1 MTTNPPAPKRPD
13 YGLYAPGVVR
23 NLFLVGAAGWAL
35 FASGVL
41 GLWPG
46 DALNTSLA
54 GTGLGFAVS
63 FTLTGLWMVWHSKVS
78 KFHGRERLLDRIAW
92 RGDETALDV
101 GCGRGLLLVAAARRL
116 PRGKAVGIDV
126 WQAEDLTGNRPEA
139 TLENARL
146 EGVADRVEVRTA
158 DMREL
163 PFPDGS
169 FDVVVSNVAIHN
181 LYQPAERERAI
192 AEIARVLK
200 PGGQALI
207 NDIRHGDEY
216 AAAFPKHGCADV
228 RCLGSRWAS
237 QAVALFTFGSLRPA
251 TLLARKPSATSTAS
265 I

>member
-1 MTTNPPAPKRPD
+1 MTNNAPATKRPD
-13 YGLYAPGVVR
+13 YGLDAPGVVR
-23 NLFLVGAAGWAL
+23 NLFLAGGAGWAL
-35 FASGVL
+35 FASAAL

-46 DALNTSLA
+46 DALNASLA
-54 GTGLGFAVS
+54 WAGLGFAVS
-63 FTLTGLWMVWHSKVS
+63 FTLTGLWMVWHSKVGKLRS
-78 KFHGRERLLDRIAW
+78 RSRLLDRLAW

-116 PRGKAVGIDV
+116 PRGKAVGIDI

-139 TLENARL
+139 ALENARL

-158 DMREL
+158 DMRQM
-163 PFPDGS
+163 PFPDGT

-181 LYQPAERERAI
+181 LYQPAERERAV

-216 AAAFPKHGCADV
+216 AAAFAKHGCPDV
-228 RCLGSRWAS
+228 CRLNSPWAS
-237 QAVALFTFGSLRPA
+237 LAATLFTFGSLRPA
-251 TLLARKPSATSTAS
+251 TLLARKPSATSAAS

>member
-1 MTTNPPAPKRPD
+1 MESKAPAPRRPD
-13 YGLYAPGVVR
+13 YRLDAPGVVR
-23 NLFLVGAAGWAL
+23 NLLLAGGIGLAVWATAAVGMW
-35 FASGVL
+35 SGRLGRVVVAPM
-41 GLWPG
+41 GLWAG
-46 DALNTSLA
+46 LSL
-54 GTGLGFAVS
+54 TV
-63 FTLTGLWMVWHSKVS
+63 TGLWMVWHSKVG
-78 KFHGRERLLDRIAW
+78 KFRSRERLLDRLAW

-116 PRGKAVGIDV
+116 PRGKAVGIDI

-158 DMREL
+158 DMRQL
-163 PFPDGS
+163 PFPDDS
-169 FDVVVSNVAIHN
+169 FDVIVSNVAIHN
-181 LYQPAERERAI
+181 LYRPAERERAV

-216 AAAFPKHGCADV
+216 TAAFTKHGCPDV
-228 RCLGSRWAS
+228 HRLSSRWLT
-237 QAVALFTFGSLRPA
+237 VLTALFTFGSLRPA
-251 TLLARKPSATSTAS
+251 TLLARKPSATSAAS

>member
-1 MTTNPPAPKRPD
+1 MTANVPAPRRPD
-13 YGLYAPGVVR
+13 YGLDAPGVVR

-35 FASGVL
+35 FASGAL

-46 DALNTSLA
+46 AALNSSLA
-54 GTGLGFAVS
+54 WTGLGFAVS
-63 FTLTGLWMVWHSKVS
+63 FSLTGLWMVWHSKVG
-78 KFHGRERLLDRIAW
+78 KFRSRERLLDRIAW

-158 DMREL
+158 DMREV
-163 PFPDGS
+163 PFPDGT
-169 FDVVVSNVAIHN
+169 FDTVVSNVAIHN
-181 LYQPAERERAI
+181 LYQPAERARAI

-216 AAAFPKHGCADV
+216 AAAFAKHGCADV
-228 RCLGSRWAS
+228 RRLGPRWL
-237 QAVALFTFGSLRPA
+237 ALGVVLLTFGSLRPA
-251 TLLARKPSATSTAS
+251 TLLARKPSATSAAS